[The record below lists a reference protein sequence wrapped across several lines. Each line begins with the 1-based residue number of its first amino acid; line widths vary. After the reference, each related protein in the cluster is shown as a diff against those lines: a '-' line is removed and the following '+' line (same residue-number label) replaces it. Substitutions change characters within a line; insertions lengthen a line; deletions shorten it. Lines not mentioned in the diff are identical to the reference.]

1 MLYICPKCKD
11 KLNKDHNSF
20 ICNNNH
26 LYDISKKNYIN
37 FLLSNDKNSINP
49 GDSKDSL
56 EARHS
61 FLNKGYYK
69 FIFNKVNEL
78 LSNYN
83 NINLLDI
90 GCGEGYY
97 TYNIKKNHLDYNVYG
112 FDISKDAINIA
123 TRYTKNDINWFVANS
138 KNIPIEDNS
147 IDVVLAI
154 FSFVTPSEIER
165 VLKKDGIIIQVCA
178 GNNHLIELKNIVYD
192 SLKEK
197 NKENV
202 KLPFN
207 LVNSYEYN
215 TKIKIDN
222 NEDIVNLFKMTPHY
236 YRVKKNNKELL
247 DNLNNID
254 ITLDIIINV
263 YKKD

>member
-1 MLYICPKCKD
+1 MLYICPKCKS
-11 KLNKDHNSF
+11 KLEKCEKSF
-20 ICNNNH
+20 ICTNNH

-37 FLLSNDKNSINP
+37 FLLSNDKNSMNP

-56 EARHS
+56 EARHA
-61 FLNKGYYK
+61 FLTKNYYE

-78 LSNYN
+78 LKDYDK
-83 NINLLDI
+83 INLLDI

-97 TYNIKKNHLDYNVYG
+97 TYNLKKQHPLYNIYG
-112 FDISKDAINIA
+112 FDISKDAISIA

-138 KNIPIEDNS
+138 KNIPIENNS
-147 IDVVLAI
+147 IDVVLAM

-178 GNNHLIELKNIVYD
+178 GNNHLIELKQTIYDNVVIKNKDNLQLPFKLID
-192 SLKEK
+192 SLEHKTTITI
-197 NKENV
+197 
-202 KLPFN
+202 
-207 LVNSYEYN
+207 NS
-215 TKIKIDN
+215 
-222 NEDIVNLFKMTPHY
+222 NEDIINLFKMTPHY
-236 YRVKKNNKELL
+236 YRIKKDNKTLL
-247 DNLNNID
+247 DNLNSMD

>member
-1 MLYICPKCKD
+1 MLYICPKCNN
-11 KLNKDHNSF
+11 KLNIEQKSY
-20 ICNNNH
+20 ICSNNH
-26 LYDISKKNYIN
+26 VYDISKKNYVN

-49 GDSKDSL
+49 GDTKDSL

-61 FLNKGYYK
+61 FLNKGYYE

-78 LSNYN
+78 VKDYN

-97 TYNIKKNHLDYNVYG
+97 TYNIKKNNQSFNVYG

-123 TRYTKNDINWFVANS
+123 SRYTKSDVNWFVANS
-138 KNIPIEDNS
+138 KNIPIESNS
-147 IDVVLAI
+147 IDVVLAM
-154 FSFVTPSEIER
+154 FSFVTPSEINR
-165 VLKKDGIIIQVCA
+165 VLKDDGIIIQVSA
-178 GNNHLIELKNIVYD
+178 GNNHLIEIKNIVYD
-192 SLKEK
+192 NVIIK

-207 LVNSYEYN
+207 LINSYEYN
-215 TKIKIDN
+215 TKININN

-236 YRVKKNNKELL
+236 YRVKKDNKTLL
-247 DNLNNID
+247 DNLNNMD
-254 ITLDIIINV
+254 VTLDIIVNV